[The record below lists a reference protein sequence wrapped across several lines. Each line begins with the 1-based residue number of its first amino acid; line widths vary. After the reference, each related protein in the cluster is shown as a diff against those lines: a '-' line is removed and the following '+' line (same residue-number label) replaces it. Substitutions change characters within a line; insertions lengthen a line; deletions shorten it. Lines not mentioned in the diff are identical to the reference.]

1 MILIKITFKFVRNT
15 ASIKNF
21 WLIRSIQGS
30 LHIKNCALKEIK
42 HSSLKNVL
50 KNNLLQRSVDY
61 HHWSLLIVDF

>member
-42 HSSLKNVL
+42 HSSLKNVQ
-50 KNNLLQRSVDY
+50 KQLLQCSVDY
-61 HHWSLLIVDF
+61 HYWSRLIVDS